1 MVPRLFV
8 GGDYGS
14 NSLVDDVELV
24 DVDDHQGEDQIQAV

>member
-1 MVPRLFV
+1 MVPRLV

-24 DVDDHQGEDQIQAV
+24 DGGASPGEDR